1 MDGQSCIS
9 RQTEPAS
16 SAVESLN
23 KQTTEAIESVANKLA
38 IIGDEL
44 SQSYQKLSCSG
55 VVTPARAKSCLKLE
69 SCLNIVLL
77 ILKA

>member
-16 SAVESLN
+16 LAVESVN

-44 SQSYQKLSCSG
+44 SQSYEKLSCSG
-55 VVTPARAKSCLKLE
+55 VTPARAKSWVKL
-69 SCLNIVLL
+69 
-77 ILKA
+77 

>member
-9 RQTEPAS
+9 RQTEPAFL
-16 SAVESLN
+16 AVESVN

-44 SQSYQKLSCSG
+44 SQSYEKLSCSG
-55 VVTPARAKSCLKLE
+55 VTPVRAKSCVKLD

>member
-9 RQTEPAS
+9 RQTDPTFS
-16 SAVESLN
+16 SVESVN

-44 SQSYQKLSCSG
+44 SQSYEKLSCSG
-55 VVTPARAKSCLKLE
+55 PQEPNHA
-69 SCLNIVLL
+69 
-77 ILKA
+77 